1 MGSEEEN
8 LCPPNAPLEK
18 NHGALEPLW
27 RLANRDMAAEL
38 YEKSGCRTTMAT
50 NAYLGA
56 LVAAAD
62 WAGVV
67 RTYEAMGSGGAGAAD
82 EQSKLHA
89 IEAYGKTDP
98 ERALELFE
106 EIGGGGE

>member
-1 MGSEEEN
+1 MAARSEHSVATAVDAARQ
-8 LCPPNAPLEK
+8 LGDHA
-18 NHGALEPLW
+18 
-27 RLANRDMAAEL
+27 MAAEL